1 MKKSIK
7 LVLVVAAIVALP
19 LMAAGT
25 QDDSKEKQSLVDFI
39 EYCRTCENL
48 RQVNPAK
55 DYTKAS
61 LHELKSAA
69 RFYEEQEVYACMT
82 LANDWCVQK
91 RAVTTMRTNFCVG
104 QEVYLMRD
112 NKIAKDKILR
122 INLVK
127 DEDSEYCKLV
137 LMGDQAHYTKGG
149 YVFATKQELVESLM
163 KE

>member
-19 LMAAGT
+19 LMAAGM
-25 QDDSKEKQSLVDFI
+25 QGDSKEKQSLVDFI

-69 RFYEEQEVYACMT
+69 RFYEKQDDFADCTDYQHQGEV
-82 LANDWCVQK
+82 
-91 RAVTTMRTNFCVG
+91 
-104 QEVYLMRD
+104 
-112 NKIAKDKILR
+112 NKIIGRTYAAR
-122 INLVK
+122 VINK
-127 DEDSEYCKLV
+127 
-137 LMGDQAHYTKGG
+137 
-149 YVFATKQELVESLM
+149 
-163 KE
+163 